1 MHMQI
6 DLIDAQI
13 NKRPDGSV
21 EIHGQRGYFH
31 LNAEYA
37 KDVWIAYESFFKAY
51 PQDESL
57 KIAVNI
63 EIPQPSGQI
72 VNEN

>member
-1 MHMQI
+1 
-6 DLIDAQI
+6 LIDATI
-13 NKRPDGSV
+13 NKHPDGSV
-21 EIHGQRGYFH
+21 EILGQRGYFV
-31 LNAEYA
+31 LKAEYA
-37 KDVWIAYESFFKAY
+37 NDVWTAYESFFKAY

-63 EIPQPSGQI
+63 EIPQPSGQR

>member
-1 MHMQI
+1 MHIQV
-6 DLIDAQI
+6 DLIDATI
-13 NKRPDGSV
+13 NKRPDGSF
-21 EIHGQRGYFH
+21 EILGQRGYFV

-37 KDVWIAYESFFKAY
+37 KDVWTAYESFFKAY
-51 PQDESL
+51 PQDQSL

-63 EIPQPSGQI
+63 EIPQPSGQR